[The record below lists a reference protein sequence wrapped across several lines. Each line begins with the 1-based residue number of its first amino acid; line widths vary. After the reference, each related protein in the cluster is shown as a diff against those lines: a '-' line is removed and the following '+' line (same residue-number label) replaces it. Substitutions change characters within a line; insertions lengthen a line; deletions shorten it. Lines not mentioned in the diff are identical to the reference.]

1 MTIQFNTDHNIH
13 GTEKFRDPL
22 IAYIAAEL
30 ADYNDQIMRIEVHLS
45 DENANKG
52 GPNDKLC
59 MLEARLKGM
68 EPIAVKNEANTSELA
83 VEGAVEKLK
92 NSLETIIGHLRNAKE
107 SADEVI
113 RQNN

>member
-13 GTEKFRDPL
+13 GTEKFRNPL
-22 IAYIAAEL
+22 INYISAEL
-30 ADYNDQIMRIEVHLS
+30 DVYSDQITRIEVHLS
-45 DENANKG
+45 DENGNKG

-59 MLEARLKGM
+59 MMEARLKGI

-92 NSLETIIGHLRNAKE
+92 NSLETIIGRLRNAE
-107 SADEVI
+107 ERTDEVI
-113 RQNN
+113 NQNS